1 MFREESEVNGRGE
14 LNQKDRDKSRI
25 SYLQTKKTDI
35 VEMYNFI
42 KDNKEMD
49 WEKFQKWLKDN
60 GFNQT
65 GYVYNLLEILWFRLS
80 FLNIVYLYTI
90 LGFQKPRDAR
100 HLHH

>member
-42 KDNKEMD
+42 KDNKD
-49 WEKFQKWLKDN
+49 WK
-60 GFNQT
+60 
-65 GYVYNLLEILWFRLS
+65 NLR
-80 FLNIVYLYTI
+80 
-90 LGFQKPRDAR
+90 K
-100 HLHH
+100 